1 MGVRA
6 GLDVSEEEE
15 SILLRRKSI
24 YDSSVVAWLLHR
36 LRYFR
41 KSFVFCSKLHLKA
54 QFFLRNCK
62 NQLNR
67 ITVLLLLEMYPSASA
82 CNIRVCVQCKPL
94 GKYDCNLVTND
105 GRSAVCVR

>member
-1 MGVRA
+1 MGERA

-15 SILLRRKSI
+15 SILLRRESI

-36 LRYFR
+36 LRYVR
-41 KSFVFCSKLHLKA
+41 KSFVSCSKLHLKT

-67 ITVLLLLEMYPSASA
+67 ITGLLLLDVYPSAIA
-82 CNIRVCVQCKPL
+82 CKYLCPCTVQAS
-94 GKYDCNLVTND
+94 GEI
-105 GRSAVCVR
+105 